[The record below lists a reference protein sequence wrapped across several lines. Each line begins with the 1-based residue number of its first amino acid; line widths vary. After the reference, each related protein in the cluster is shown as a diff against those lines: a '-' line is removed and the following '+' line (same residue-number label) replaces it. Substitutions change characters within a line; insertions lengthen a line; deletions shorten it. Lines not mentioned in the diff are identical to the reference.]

1 MLGIDGKQKTARHT
15 SEADRDLEQE
25 TELHMS
31 FLPKTLNSQNNTD
44 LFTVLFAI
52 PLSMIGT
59 GLVFA
64 LLNAGVGSIAV

>member
-1 MLGIDGKQKTARHT
+1 
-15 SEADRDLEQE
+15 
-25 TELHMS
+25 MS
-31 FLPKTLNSQNNTD
+31 FLPKTLNANHQD

-64 LLNAGVGSIAV
+64 LINAGGASIGA

>member
-1 MLGIDGKQKTARHT
+1 MNIF
-15 SEADRDLEQE
+15 
-25 TELHMS
+25 
-31 FLPKTLNSQNNTD
+31 FLPKALNSHNNTD

-64 LLNAGVGSIAV
+64 LINAGGAAIGA